1 MLNILLILIALCF
14 NSCSSEKHDD
24 KTAEYK
30 RELGGYFYNIRKS
43 EDSLKI
49 ALQRSIDRKDDV
61 SAMLAHRQLGI
72 FQRENSRFSEA
83 VASHQNEYELA
94 LKLNDTI
101 EIVQAL
107 NNLGTDFRRLGA
119 LSEAAEYHY
128 RALDYAEEFSGTD
141 TPRGKKNRVVSLNG
155 IGNVSLS
162 LGFFDDA
169 KIYFQKALEDEII
182 LESPIGQAINYANIG
197 SIYEQTGKIDSAR
210 MFYELSLEQNI
221 LGKSDMGVGLCY
233 IHFGNLYKNEGKY
246 EEAKAEY
253 QKAYDLMENISDR
266 WHWLEACLSIA
277 EIHLLTNN
285 FGGFNK
291 YINLAEETATD
302 IKSPEH
308 LSVVYRLKHNF
319 DIQQKN
325 YYSALQNFKLSMN
338 MLDSVQG
345 VKKGSQ
351 YMDLRVNYERSKYT
365 RNLQQIEA
373 ENKAER
379 ERKQLTLYALWLA
392 VFAAISFTVV
402 LYYAFIQRTR
412 SNKILR
418 ELEKARSDF
427 FTGITHEFRT
437 PLTVILGLAE
447 NIKEKKPDT
456 KDAIEIIRQ
465 GNILLNMVNQ
475 LLDMAKLKS
484 SVDLSKWVY
493 GNISVFVEMS
503 VEVYKSYA
511 ATKSIDIIFKSEES
525 ILFVD
530 FVPVYFNKIIG
541 NLLSNAIKHTPNGG
555 KVFVK
560 ISKENSRFI
569 LSVADTGSG
578 ILPEDLDHIFEEYYQ
593 GSNNYGNEP
602 GTGIGLAITKKMV
615 EIMNGTITADNRPEG
630 GAEFILNI
638 PLKQNIEVDEKWNI
652 SDFDNEYIRTDEIY
666 KGEEY
671 EFKDSELTVVGD
683 ESAWSVLIIEDN
695 RDIRH
700 YIGSLLEDKYTLR
713 FATNGEEGISKAR
726 EFMPDLI
733 ITDLM
738 MPVMDGFSLCRA
750 VRENEILNHIPI
762 IVITAKTTDED
773 KQLAIKS
780 GADAYLYKPFSAA
793 ELRIRVKK
801 LLEQRQALREKYSK
815 AMIEGNYDKVELS
828 NSDHKFLNRIITIV
842 YEQISDKDLNTDVVA
857 EAMNMSRSQLNRK
870 VRYITGYST
879 SAYILHIRL
888 EKAKRMLKTDDTPVS
903 DIAMSCGFDDSSY
916 FSRVFRQVYKIT
928 PTQFRKKP
936 A

>member
-1 MLNILLILIALCF
+1 MKIFLILFALNIV
-14 NSCSSEKHDD
+14 SCTLEKQDE
-24 KTAEYK
+24 KPPEYK
-30 RELGGYFYNIRKS
+30 RELGNYYYSIRS
-43 EDSLKI
+43 NEDSLKN
-49 ALQRSIDRKDDV
+49 ALQKSIDRKDDI
-61 SAMLAHRQLGI
+61 SAMLGYRQLGI

-83 VASHQNEYELA
+83 VSSHQSEYELA
-94 LKLNDTI
+94 LKLNDTL
-101 EIVQAL
+101 EIVQSL

-169 KIYFQKALEDEII
+169 KFYFNEALEDEII
-182 LESPIGQAINYANIG
+182 LKSPIGQAINYANIG
-197 SIYEQTGKIDSAR
+197 SIYEQTGEIDSAR

-221 LGKSDMGVGLCY
+221 LGKSDMGIGLCY

-246 EEAKAEY
+246 EEARAEY
-253 QKAYDLMENISDR
+253 QKAYDLMEHISDR

-285 FGGFNK
+285 FEGFNK
-291 YINLAEETATD
+291 YINLAEETAAD

-308 LSVVYRLKHNF
+308 LSVVYRLKHDF
-319 DIQQKN
+319 DGRNKS
-325 YYSALQNFKLSMN
+325 YYSALQNFKLSIA

-345 VKKGSQ
+345 LKKSSQ
-351 YMDLRVNYERSKYT
+351 YMGLRVNYERSKYT
-365 RNLQQIEA
+365 RNIQQIEA

-379 ERKQLTLYALWLA
+379 ERKQIVLYALWLT
-392 VFAAISFTVV
+392 VFAGILFISG
-402 LYYAFIQRTR
+402 LYYVFLQRTR
-412 SNKILR
+412 SNKMLR
-418 ELEKARSDF
+418 ELEKTRSDF

-447 NIKEKKPDT
+447 NIKEKSSEA
-456 KDAIEIIRQ
+456 KDAHEIMRQ

-484 SVDLSKWVY
+484 SVDRSKWVH
-493 GNISVFVEMS
+493 GNIAAFIEMS
-503 VEVYKSYA
+503 VEAYKSYA
-511 ATKSIDIIFKSEES
+511 STKNIDIIFGSEER

-530 FVPVYFNKIIG
+530 FVPVFFKKIIA

-555 KVFVK
+555 KVF
-560 ISKENSRFI
+560 INITKESNRFV
-569 LSVADTGSG
+569 LSVSDTGNG
-578 ILPEDLDHIFEEYYQ
+578 ILPEDLEHIFKEYYQ
-593 GSNNYGNEP
+593 GSNNSGNVP
-602 GTGIGLAITKKMV
+602 GTGIGLAISKRMAENMK
-615 EIMNGTITADNRPEG
+615 GTITAGNRPEG
-630 GAEFILNI
+630 GAEFILKM
-638 PLKQNIEVDEKWNI
+638 PLKQNIEVDEKWNV
-652 SDFDNEYIRTDEIY
+652 SDINDEYFNS
-666 KGEEY
+666 GEVYDDGEFEY
-671 EFKDSELTVVGD
+671 DDSEIIGTD
-683 ESAWSVLIIEDN
+683 DDSACSVLIIEDN
-695 RDIRH
+695 KDIRH

-713 FATNGEEGISKAR
+713 FAANGKEGINKAR

-738 MPVMDGFSLCRA
+738 MPVMDGYEFCRT

-773 KQLAIKS
+773 KQLAIKC
-780 GADAYLYKPFSAA
+780 GADAYLYKPFNAA
-793 ELRIRVKK
+793 ELRIRVVK
-801 LLEQRQALREKYSK
+801 LLEQRQVLREKYSR
-815 AMIEGNYDKVELS
+815 AMIEGNHDQVELS
-828 NSDHKFLNRIITIV
+828 KSDHKFLNRIITVV

-870 VRYITGYST
+870 IRNITGYSI

-888 EKAKRMLKTDDTPVS
+888 EKAKRMLKTDNTPIS
-903 DIAMSCGFDDSSY
+903 DIAMSCGFEDSSY